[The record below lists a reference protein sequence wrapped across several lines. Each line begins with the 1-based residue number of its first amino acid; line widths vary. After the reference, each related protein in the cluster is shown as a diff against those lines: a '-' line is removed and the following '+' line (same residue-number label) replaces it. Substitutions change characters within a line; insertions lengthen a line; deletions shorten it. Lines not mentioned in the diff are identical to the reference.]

1 MHIIGIIS
9 FMNIGGAQSALLRLA
24 GGLGARG
31 HTVEVWSLYEK
42 SASNITDKGIYTFVK
57 KRSLSFYEYLKV
69 FFQLVTRLKK
79 TKPDAVIG
87 FLPLG
92 NVFGLT
98 AATLAGVPR
107 RIASQ
112 RSPGT
117 SYGGIIRFLDR
128 MLGTTAIYHSI
139 VCVSESVLNS
149 FSGYPRS
156 YTSKLC
162 VIYNGMDRAPAG
174 MDRSSARD
182 LFKLPHDKPL
192 LVTVGRLEKE
202 KNNALVVKILEGLKQ
217 VHVAMAGNGR
227 ELETLRILA
236 SSSGV
241 INRISFLGNL
251 DPVSVSN
258 LLRAAD
264 IFIHPSFY
272 EGQSNSLLEAMH
284 AGLPVIASDI
294 PAQRE
299 SLTDEHGEL
308 AGILLP
314 PDDIKAWE
322 NAVRLLL
329 NDPARAEK
337 LGRSAMD
344 LVLKRF
350 PLSLMVDKFEKV
362 LTD

>member
-1 MHIIGIIS
+1 MHIIGVIS

-42 SASNITDKGIYTFVK
+42 SASNITDEGTYTFIK
-57 KRSLSFYEYLKV
+57 KRSLSFYEYFKV
-69 FFQLVTRLKK
+69 FFQLVSRLKK

-98 AATLAGVPR
+98 AAKLAGVPR

-112 RSPGT
+112 RSPGIY
-117 SYGGIIRFLDR
+117 YGGIIRFLDR
-128 MLGTTAIYHSI
+128 ILGATGIYHSI
-139 VCVSESVLNS
+139 VCVSESVANS
-149 FSGYPRS
+149 FSDYPRG

-162 VIYNGMDRAPAG
+162 VIHNGMDWAPSSL
-174 MDRSSARD
+174 DKFSARD
-182 LFKLPHDKPL
+182 LFKLPRDKPL

-202 KNNALVVKILEGLKQ
+202 KNNALVVKILKELKP
-217 VHVAMAGNGR
+217 VHVAMAGNGS
-227 ELETLRILA
+227 ELETLRKLA
-236 SSSGV
+236 GSSGV
-241 INRISFLGNL
+241 IDRISFLGNL
-251 DPVSVSN
+251 DPVSVCN

-264 IFIHPSFY
+264 IFIQPSFY

-299 SLTDEHGEL
+299 SLTDEHGDL

-314 PDDIKAWE
+314 PDDIQVWE
-322 NAVRLLL
+322 NTVRLLL
-329 NDPARAEK
+329 NDPVRTEN

-344 LVLKRF
+344 LVQKRF
-350 PLSLMVDKFEKV
+350 PLSLMVDKFEKI
-362 LTD
+362 LTG